1 MTEPEPQADTIS
13 AFKEYR
19 KLHPELFPPEY
30 PEDKQYLVY
39 QGIIARERLRGKR
52 LIEPQPQIFTVEE
65 PKAIKVDSAFAEL
78 NFTDFGNSERFI
90 LKTSGNIRY
99 APLADSWYLW
109 NGDGYWVKDQLGII
123 KELAKATLRSIYG
136 ESDKQSSPERRAAC
150 AKWAIQC
157 EKNEH
162 VQSCLKLASSDPRI
176 AIDVA
181 MFDQNPFFFNMTN
194 GTYDLKNHTLLEHS
208 KYNYITK
215 QVGYAF
221 DPSADCPH
229 FKKFINRL
237 FRSRKDKDSIID
249 YLQRAL
255 GYSLTG
261 DMSQQVIFLLY
272 GSGANGKSTLMETQ
286 RMVEGDYGTTIDSSS
301 LTTKKNDGVRNDI
314 ARLPNVRFVVASENA
329 KGSVLDEELVK
340 KLSGGDEV
348 TARFLFQE
356 EFTFYPRLKLWWAF
370 NHPPGLQDFT
380 HSLMRRLKLI
390 PFEERITGDEVID
403 QSVLLGL
410 FRDELPG
417 IFNWEIEGL
426 KKFQKDGLKDIQAVS
441 SAVKA
446 FKEEQDILHEFLQDC
461 CYIATAEDS
470 MKREILVSTTVLY
483 RRYKQWADETHERI
497 LSQNK
502 FSREMRERGF
512 VTEHLKSGNV
522 FRGIEIR

>member
-1 MTEPEPQADTIS
+1 
-13 AFKEYR
+13 
-19 KLHPELFPPEY
+19 
-30 PEDKQYLVY
+30 
-39 QGIIARERLRGKR
+39 
-52 LIEPQPQIFTVEE
+52 
-65 PKAIKVDSAFAEL
+65 
-78 NFTDFGNSERFI
+78 
-90 LKTSGNIRY
+90 
-99 APLADSWYLW
+99 
-109 NGDGYWVKDQLGII
+109 
-123 KELAKATLRSIYG
+123 
-136 ESDKQSSPERRAAC
+136 
-150 AKWAIQC
+150 
-157 EKNEH
+157 
-162 VQSCLKLASSDPRI
+162 
-176 AIDVA
+176 
-181 MFDQNPFFFNMTN
+181 
-194 GTYDLKNHTLLEHS
+194 
-208 KYNYITK
+208 
-215 QVGYAF
+215 
-221 DPSADCPH
+221 
-229 FKKFINRL
+229 
-237 FRSRKDKDSIID
+237 
-249 YLQRAL
+249 
-255 GYSLTG
+255 
-261 DMSQQVIFLLY
+261 
-272 GSGANGKSTLMETQ
+272 
-286 RMVEGDYGTTIDSSS
+286 MVEGDYGTTIDSSS